1 MDRTYLR
8 YQKAASVSAE
18 DMVLMLN
25 LGWSLTEI
33 ADHYGMPVAVVIL
46 MIRTHLQAERIKE
59 RLFGFAQ
66 S

>member
-1 MDRTYLR
+1 MNG
-8 YQKAASVSAE
+8 AE

-25 LGWSLTEI
+25 LGWDLNEI
-33 ADHYGMPVAVVIL
+33 AEHYALPVAVVIL

-59 RLFGFAQ
+59 RLLGFAQ

>member
-1 MDRTYLR
+1 MIG
-8 YQKAASVSAE
+8 SAE

-33 ADHYGMPVAVVIL
+33 AEHYAMPVAVVIL
-46 MIRTHLQAERIKE
+46 MIRTHLQAERVMA
-59 RLFGFAQ
+59 RLLASEQ